1 MFIYYNSRLLDTE
14 TEEKI
19 EDIGVPIQCG
29 IEALRKYGSC
39 KEYLH
44 PYQESLVDNRP
55 SDNCYQEGRKHQLE
69 TFESIDSDLNQMK
82 SCLADGFPFVFGID
96 CFQSFYK
103 SESNG
108 GFVSMPNI
116 HRKED
121 NYGGHALL
129 AVGYLD
135 HRQVF
140 IVRNSYGNQW
150 VSLVF
155 SYRSIDRSIPFS
167 FLFLGRSRL
176 HLHSL

>member
-1 MFIYYNSRLLDTE
+1 MVDVSRLFIYYNSRLLDGTN
-14 TEEKI
+14 EEKI
-19 EDIGVPIQCG
+19 EDIGVPIECG

-39 KEYLH
+39 KESLH
-44 PYQESLVDNRP
+44 PYRESLVNNRP
-55 SDNCYQEGRKHQLE
+55 PDNCYQEGRKHRLE
-69 TFESIDSDLNQMK
+69 TSESIDSDLNQMK

-103 SESNG
+103 SEVNG
-108 GFVSMPNI
+108 GFVSMPKI
-116 HRKED
+116 HRNEA

-150 VSLVF
+150 VYLF
-155 SYRSIDRSIPFS
+155 FFS
-167 FLFLGRSRL
+167 FSWIDSVCFLFYL
-176 HLHSL
+176 